1 MTEAEL
7 AAEIESMRDD
17 EEAWGDS
24 VQGPKPKPKS
34 ERRQRGAMVSVRF
47 SASELEEVQAHAVE
61 AGTSVSGYLRNL
73 ALATAQQPVVT
84 MTWAGTATQNLP
96 ATQERILVRSS
107 PSQFPWL
114 PGTSLVIDR

>member
-1 MTEAEL
+1 MLKVSFTFSGLVA
-7 AAEIESMRDD
+7 S
-17 EEAWGDS
+17 
-24 VQGPKPKPKS
+24 GPT
-34 ERRQRGAMVSVRF
+34 GICTTVSVRF
-47 SASELEEVQAHAVE
+47 SASELEVVQAHAVE

-84 MTWAGTATQNLP
+84 MTWIGTATQNLP
-96 ATQERILVRSS
+96 TTQERILVRSS